1 MDASWS
7 LREGRTGRGRG
18 RCGVVLLTMLTMLLL
33 QTLVLLAI
41 VFPGAGQS
49 SAGCFCVGSDCMA
62 GAGVLDV
69 AVGAGFM
76 AGAA

>member
-1 MDASWS
+1 
-7 LREGRTGRGRG
+7 
-18 RCGVVLLTMLTMLLL
+18 MLTMLLL